1 MSRIA
6 AATSRA
12 FPTSVWMRMYAWT
25 TTRLLSA
32 ARARPAVKLPHRK
45 VTTGRPGG
53 IRWSRRGM
61 EGAMTVATTGE
72 FGLIARVTS
81 RLGRESSADSR
92 PDFGGNCLLGPG
104 DDAAVVA
111 TPDGRAVLSTDV
123 LVEGRHFRRDWSGAR
138 DVGHRAAAANMADIA
153 AMGAVPT
160 ALWVALCAPADLAAS
175 WAEELADGLAAEA
188 SLVGAAVVGGDM
200 SASGTLTIAVTALG
214 DLGGQAPVVR
224 SGRRP
229 GRGAARRHLD
239 DRRVG
244 RPGRRP
250 GPRGHGERRG
260 HRPPARGVSRP
271 GPDARC
277 RGSARRRPVHLDP
290 GRRGRPPA
298 GGDVPARDGPARGLA
313 GHRLGGRGARGDAR
327 RAAVQ
332 RWYGR
337 MGPLQDLTTTPG
349 RSRRPGDRCNP
360 SAAADLAGL
369 DAGGADL
376 HAAGVAAAGRDAHG
390 LDVGVPPAFGP
401 AVGVGHVVAEARPLA
416 ADVAHAGHGILLDW
430 SSQSC
435 PRMTAGN
442 RVSVPDPPRQRPT
455 APIAATIADGGRTKG
470 PE

>member
-153 AMGAVPT
+153 A
-160 ALWVALCAPADLAAS
+160 
-175 WAEELADGLAAEA
+175 LAAEA

-200 SASGTLTIAVTALG
+200 SASGTLTIAVTAVG

-224 SGRRP
+224 SGARPGDIVALAGRIGYAAAGYTVLSRGFRSPKVLVEAHRRP
-229 GRGAARRHLD
+229 EVPYAAGPIAARRGATSMIDVSDGLVADLGHVATASGVGIDL
-239 DRRVG
+239 RREAFPV
-244 RPGRRP
+244 
-250 GPRGHGERRG
+250 
-260 HRPPARGVSRP
+260 PAQMRDAAAALGV
-271 GPDARC
+271 
-277 RGSARRRPVHLDP
+277 DP
-290 GRRGRPPA
+290 YTWILA
-298 GGDVPARDGPARGLA
+298 GGDD
-313 GHRLGGRGARGDAR
+313 
-327 RAAVQ
+327 
-332 RWYGR
+332 
-337 MGPLQDLTTTPG
+337 
-349 RSRRPGDRCNP
+349 
-360 SAAADLAGL
+360 
-369 DAGGADL
+369 
-376 HAAGVAAAGRDAHG
+376 
-390 LDVGVPPAFGP
+390 F
-401 AVGVGHVVAEARPLA
+401 
-416 ADVAHAGHGILLDW
+416 
-430 SSQSC
+430 
-435 PRMTAGN
+435 
-442 RVSVPDPPRQRPT
+442 
-455 APIAATIADGGRTKG
+455 RT
-470 PE
+470 